1 MPWKRPVD
9 VAPRVWR
16 RFKGRARDGAPA
28 PNYQIR
34 DVDEKEKERCLDF
47 LHEIF
52 LRDEPL
58 CQALDITADP
68 VSVNTIM
75 SNWRHL
81 IDESISLACYT
92 EDSHGCPDQLAAVD
106 LCAVLSLHD
115 DDQDMGDQLGV
126 PWSQLLTTLTAVEA
140 CCNIFKRY
148 AVEAY
153 FSSHVL
159 AASPEHRGHGVGVEM
174 FRATEDLAKALGLEA
189 MAITATAYSSQ
200 ALCKKCGYEELVDM
214 PYSDMLEQGIDLSNC
229 STPSAKVFAVYL
241 GSS

>member
-1 MPWKRPVD
+1 MPWKRPMD
-9 VAPRVWR
+9 VTPRVWR
-16 RFKGRARDGAPA
+16 RFKGTARDGAPA

-47 LHEIF
+47 LQEIF

-58 CQALDITADP
+58 CQALDIAADP

-115 DDQDMGDQLGV
+115 DDQDMGDQVRVHPL
-126 PWSQLLTTLTAVEA
+126 STLNNVSTVF
-140 CCNIFKRY
+140 CMRTLCIISR
-148 AVEAY
+148 
-153 FSSHVL
+153 
-159 AASPEHRGHGVGVEM
+159 
-174 FRATEDLAKALGLEA
+174 EDLAKGLGLEA

-214 PYSDMLEQGIDLSNC
+214 QYSDMLEQGIDLSNC
-229 STPSAKVFAVYL
+229 STPSAKVFGVYL